1 MTCYLKDKRVTLT
14 GWSRNSFQKEFYI
27 NKCLCYK
34 AREIS
39 NKQLN
44 YPLSNWRKKTN
55 LSLKLVEGRK

>member
-1 MTCYLKDKRVTLT
+1 MTCCLKDKRVTLT
-14 GWSRNSFQKEFYI
+14 GWSRNSFKKEFYI

-44 YPLSNWRKKTN
+44 YPLSN
-55 LSLKLVEGRK
+55 